1 MDVAAVEIPRVQSAP
16 RRPHFFAGAVE
27 VVTADEFDRAVT
39 DHFLRQVSQDG
50 FCAWAHLNQN
60 SLGVRHQDQVLRGV
74 KDTPPLLDL
83 LAERLLG
90 SFALSEVTGS
100 FGYDDVGPRRVLERR
115 DAERNLPL
123 TARPA

>member
-50 FCAWAHLNQN
+50 FCAWAHLNHN
-60 SLGVRHQDQVLRGV
+60 SLGVRHRDQALGGF
-74 KDTPPLLDL
+74 KDSVPLPDL

-90 SFALSEVTGS
+90 SFALMYCTG
-100 FGYDDVGPRRVLERR
+100 GLACAVVRAG
-115 DAERNLPL
+115 
-123 TARPA
+123 